1 MRCREFYVSRFLLPC
16 ATAFVFRLKGDEVVS
31 SRFVYVRIADLFFFP
46 RLQAAEDDQ
55 RQHSEDMSKMEESLI
70 MKDEI
75 IRYNS
80 TEIVLRKD
88 IAHCSRETQ
97 SLILLLICRMSKKP
111 ANLKRSL

>member
-1 MRCREFYVSRFLLPC
+1 MYCGP
-16 ATAFVFRLKGDEVVS
+16 
-31 SRFVYVRIADLFFFP
+31 IFFP

-80 TEIVLRKD
+80 TGNRYRV
-88 IAHCSRETQ
+88 A
-97 SLILLLICRMSKKP
+97 
-111 ANLKRSL
+111 

>member
-1 MRCREFYVSRFLLPC
+1 MSVVDLFMYVLQ
-16 ATAFVFRLKGDEVVS
+16 T
-31 SRFVYVRIADLFFFP
+31 YFFFP

-80 TEIVLRKD
+80 TEIVSRKD
-88 IAHCSRETQ
+88 KLIAPEKHSH
-97 SLILLLICRMSKKP
+97 
-111 ANLKRSL
+111 

>member
-1 MRCREFYVSRFLLPC
+1 M
-16 ATAFVFRLKGDEVVS
+16 
-31 SRFVYVRIADLFFFP
+31 FFP

-80 TEIVLRKD
+80 IEIVSRKD
-88 IAHCSRETQ
+88 VAHYFRETQSQ
-97 SLILLLICRMSKKP
+97 SLILLLICRMRKKP

>member
-1 MRCREFYVSRFLLPC
+1 MS
-16 ATAFVFRLKGDEVVS
+16 VV
-31 SRFVYVRIADLFFFP
+31 DLFMYVLQTYFFP

-80 TEIVLRKD
+80 IEIVSRKD
-88 IAHCSRETQ
+88 VAHYFRETQ
-97 SLILLLICRMSKKP
+97 SLILLFICRMRKKP

>member
-1 MRCREFYVSRFLLPC
+1 MQGILRKPIPLALRYGICLSVKRRRSCQKSICLCTYSRP
-16 ATAFVFRLKGDEVVS
+16 
-31 SRFVYVRIADLFFFP
+31 IFFP